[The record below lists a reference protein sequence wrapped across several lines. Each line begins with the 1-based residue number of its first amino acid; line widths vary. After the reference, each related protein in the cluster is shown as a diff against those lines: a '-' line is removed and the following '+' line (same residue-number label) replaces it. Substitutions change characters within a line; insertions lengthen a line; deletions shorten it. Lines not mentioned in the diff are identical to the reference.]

1 MKFGQSRNCYDPN
14 RLPETRHPRSTS
26 PIIASYRRQSNRA
39 RRPFRGGAFV
49 AAEVLGYHSAITA
62 NFNGSEKLMSH
73 ARISIDPAVMMG
85 KPCIKG
91 TRITVELILRKL
103 GAGRSF
109 ADLLEAYPKLTED
122 DLRAALAFAADYM
135 QHETVLAAE

>member
-1 MKFGQSRNCYDPN
+1 MTD
-14 RLPETRHPRSTS
+14 
-26 PIIASYRRQSNRA
+26 
-39 RRPFRGGAFV
+39 
-49 AAEVLGYHSAITA
+49 
-62 NFNGSEKLMSH
+62 
-73 ARISIDPAVMMG
+73 ARISIDPAIMMG

-122 DLRAALAFAADYM
+122 DCGPRWRSRPITCNMRPSSPPSDALCCGRKR
-135 QHETVLAAE
+135 LASRY

>member
-1 MKFGQSRNCYDPN
+1 MRLSRR
-14 RLPETRHPRSTS
+14 RL
-26 PIIASYRRQSNRA
+26 
-39 RRPFRGGAFV
+39 
-49 AAEVLGYHSAITA
+49 
-62 NFNGSEKLMSH
+62 GSIMSH
-73 ARISIDPAVMMG
+73 ERISVDPAVVMG

-109 ADLLEAYPKLTED
+109 SDLLEAYPKLTED

>member
-1 MKFGQSRNCYDPN
+1 MRVPRLSFGCGRDFKDSGKFM
-14 RLPETRHPRSTS
+14 
-26 PIIASYRRQSNRA
+26 A
-39 RRPFRGGAFV
+39 
-49 AAEVLGYHSAITA
+49 
-62 NFNGSEKLMSH
+62 H
-73 ARISIDPAVMMG
+73 ARISIDPGVMLG
-85 KPCIKG
+85 KPCIKD

>member
-1 MKFGQSRNCYDPN
+1 MPN
-14 RLPETRHPRSTS
+14 S
-26 PIIASYRRQSNRA
+26 
-39 RRPFRGGAFV
+39 
-49 AAEVLGYHSAITA
+49 
-62 NFNGSEKLMSH
+62 
-73 ARISIDPAVMMG
+73 RISADPAVMMG
-85 KPCIKG
+85 KPCIRG

-109 ADLLEAYPKLTED
+109 EDLIEAYPHLTEE

>member
-1 MKFGQSRNCYDPN
+1 MM
-14 RLPETRHPRSTS
+14 T
-26 PIIASYRRQSNRA
+26 
-39 RRPFRGGAFV
+39 
-49 AAEVLGYHSAITA
+49 
-62 NFNGSEKLMSH
+62 H
-73 ARISIDPAVMMG
+73 ARISADPAVMMG

-109 ADLLEAYPKLTED
+109 ADLLDAYTQLTED

-135 QHETVLAAE
+135 QHETVIAAE

>member
-1 MKFGQSRNCYDPN
+1 
-14 RLPETRHPRSTS
+14 
-26 PIIASYRRQSNRA
+26 
-39 RRPFRGGAFV
+39 
-49 AAEVLGYHSAITA
+49 
-62 NFNGSEKLMSH
+62 MSH
-73 ARISIDPAVMMG
+73 TRISTDPAVMMG

-109 ADLLEAYPKLTED
+109 ADLREAYPKLSED

>member
-1 MKFGQSRNCYDPN
+1 MHPGKGVSVN
-14 RLPETRHPRSTS
+14 HPR
-26 PIIASYRRQSNRA
+26 
-39 RRPFRGGAFV
+39 
-49 AAEVLGYHSAITA
+49 ITA
-62 NFNGSEKLMSH
+62 
-73 ARISIDPAVMMG
+73 DPAIMMG

-109 ADLLEAYPKLTED
+109 SDIFEAYPQLAED

-135 QHETVLAAE
+135 EHETILVAG

>member
-1 MKFGQSRNCYDPN
+1 MP
-14 RLPETRHPRSTS
+14 
-26 PIIASYRRQSNRA
+26 
-39 RRPFRGGAFV
+39 
-49 AAEVLGYHSAITA
+49 
-62 NFNGSEKLMSH
+62 H
-73 ARISIDPAVMMG
+73 ARISANPAVMMG

-103 GAGRSF
+103 GAGRSL
-109 ADLLEAYPKLTED
+109 ADLLEAYPHLTED